1 MDSFLLAL
9 ISAEIDRDYE
19 RSLIA
24 AKLDKPKAKVEK
36 FPTYGGEFNTERFAL
51 SEEGE
56 KVVKN
61 ILRILSQDYPTLEFC
76 PPLPSIVALLA
87 HHLPPNDLLGAMRVL
102 VRESVGGA
110 NAGHFFPTKL
120 STMMLFYDS
129 FGGLVKRHTPKAFQ
143 HLKKIEE
150 EQNISPFWIKWL
162 NNFCT
167 EILTLQTA
175 FRMMDS
181 YLVEGYKILY
191 RYGIGAVTLRVPSVL
206 KCLSIEQFD
215 ALFEANPFSAR
226 TNDDDRL
233 SRAAYNFSF
242 SRSDVKKFQD
252 QQIKKGTIGAESF
265 SHIDQFANSKCA
277 PILSQPSQFIQ
288 EDHWPYVWSWIP
300 KRLRPYDLNLLFSTE
315 NHGYFLET
323 LYKRCKEAEP
333 QLLFIETTEGAVFGA
348 FLSEAWQHNTQH
360 NKFFGTAES
369 TCMDIHDFLTYW
381 IAFLFTLQ
389 PTEEMYDWV
398 GHKTDLSDPVKE
410 KHVSENASLFVFGNY
425 QYMAVGGGGYAKL
438 FEMHNLT

>member
-1 MDSFLLAL
+1 MESNHKDIIFV
-9 ISAEIDRDYE
+9 EIYRDYD
-19 RSLIA
+19 RALKA
-24 AKLDKPKAKVEK
+24 AKLDKPKGKQGN

-87 HHLPPNDLLGAMRVL
+87 HHLSANDLLGAMRIL
-102 VRESVGGA
+102 VRESVGEA

-129 FGGLVKRHTPKAFQ
+129 FGDLVKKHTPKAFN
-143 HLKKIEE
+143 HLKTLEE
-150 EQNISPFWIKWL
+150 EQHISPFWIKWL

-167 EILTLQTA
+167 EIFSLQTA

-181 YLVEGYKILY
+181 YLLEGYKILY
-191 RYGIGAVTLRVPSVL
+191 RYGIGAITLRVPNVL
-206 KCLSIEQFD
+206 KCQSIEQFEE
-215 ALFEANPFSAR
+215 LFERNPLSSLA
-226 TNDDDRL
+226 NDDEKL
-233 SRAAYNFSF
+233 SRAAFSFSF

-252 QQIKKGTIGAESF
+252 QQIKKGAIAAESF
-265 SHIDQFANSKCA
+265 SQIDQFANSKVA

-300 KRLRPYDLNLLFSTE
+300 KRLRPCDVELLFSTE

-323 LYKRCKEAEP
+323 LFKRCDKAEP
-333 QLLFIETTEGAVFGA
+333 QLLFIETTEGAIFGA
-348 FLSEAWQHNTQH
+348 FLSESWQHNTQH

-369 TCMDIHDFLTYW
+369 IHD
-381 IAFLFTLQ
+381 A
-389 PTEEMYDWV
+389 E
-398 GHKTDLSDPVKE
+398 
-410 KHVSENASLFVFGNY
+410 
-425 QYMAVGGGGYAKL
+425 
-438 FEMHNLT
+438 